1 VATHRAG
8 IEAAAAESVTILDA
22 PFGFQE
28 NVEHLTARL
37 VDFFHTSLR
46 VSTEVAS
53 LRRPDAS
60 ALEIEKMLASVRRS
74 RYVFAGPGSPSYAL
88 KVWQD
93 TGLAGALRDV
103 ILGGGTVTF
112 ASAAALTLGTATI
125 PVYEIYKVG
134 EDPYWL
140 PGLDVTSGI
149 GLPVT
154 IIPHWNNAEG
164 GNHDTS
170 RCYIG
175 ERRLRMIEPQLET
188 GILGVDEH
196 SAVTIDLDAERITA
210 SGVGGVT
217 LRADADHVLAAGDSM
232 ELAKAKE
239 ILGVPPGAAAS
250 VGDVPSGDVLLGDVP
265 SGIGGFL
272 ASVANRDAD
281 AAAAAVLAAEESASA
296 NPSLRPELRT
306 LIVRLAEVAR
316 EGLTDPRESLA
327 PLVHTLLELR
337 ASARTAGR
345 YGEADLIRDRLTS
358 ASIEVRDTPDG
369 TEWNLR
375 T

>member
-1 VATHRAG
+1 MGRLIVMGSGEVAPPLVATHRAG

-46 VSTEVAS
+46 VATEVAS

-60 ALEIEKMLASVRRS
+60 ALEIEKMLATVRRS
-74 RYVFAGPGSPSYAL
+74 RYIFAGPGSPSYAL

-140 PGLDVTSGI
+140 PGLEVTSGI

-170 RCYIG
+170 RLH
-175 ERRLRMIEPQLET
+175 RRAPPQDDRT
-188 GILGVDEH
+188 PTRHRH
-196 SAVTIDLDAERITA
+196 SWGRRAFRRDHR
-210 SGVGGVT
+210 SG
-217 LRADADHVLAAGDSM
+217 RCANCCQW
-232 ELAKAKE
+232 
-239 ILGVPPGAAAS
+239 
-250 VGDVPSGDVLLGDVP
+250 SGRCHP
-265 SGIGGFL
+265 
-272 ASVANRDAD
+272 
-281 AAAAAVLAAEESASA
+281 
-296 NPSLRPELRT
+296 
-306 LIVRLAEVAR
+306 
-316 EGLTDPRESLA
+316 
-327 PLVHTLLELR
+327 
-337 ASARTAGR
+337 
-345 YGEADLIRDRLTS
+345 
-358 ASIEVRDTPDG
+358 
-369 TEWNLR
+369 
-375 T
+375 